1 MNPTIAGKGN
11 PRAWLYTIIVAT
23 LLVLSAGCTQSGR
36 VDPDNPDNYVL
47 DATGGLILVSF
58 QDPDNLPSKSV
69 QSVLRQLDN
78 KYADR
83 VSIRQIDVASAPG
96 WKKKYGI
103 DVVPTI
109 CLFHYGQ
116 EVRRWVGMQSYS
128 YMDRQV
134 NTALQR
140 YQSDQPVALTDLVDE
155 EYRQ

>member
-1 MNPTIAGKGN
+1 MSLTIVRKGN
-11 PRAWLYTIIVAT
+11 LRYWLYTVLVAT
-23 LLVLSAGCTQSGR
+23 LMVLLTGCMQTGR

-47 DATGGLILVSF
+47 DASGGLILVSF

-83 VSIRQIDVASAPG
+83 VSIRQIDVAQAPG

-103 DVVPTI
+103 DTVPTI
-109 CLFHYGQ
+109 CLFHCGQ

-128 YMDRQV
+128 YLDRQV
-134 NTALQR
+134 DTALQR